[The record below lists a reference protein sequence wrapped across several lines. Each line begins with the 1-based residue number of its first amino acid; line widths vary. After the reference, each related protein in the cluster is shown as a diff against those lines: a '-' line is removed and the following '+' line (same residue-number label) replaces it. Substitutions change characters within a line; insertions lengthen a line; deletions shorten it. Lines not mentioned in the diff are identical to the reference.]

1 MAKGYWIVHVDVTD
15 PETYAEYVRLD
26 NEVFKKFDCKP
37 LVRGGKHL
45 APEGEAKSR
54 HVILEFENFEKALK
68 CYNSTEYQEAVKL
81 RLAASDSEI
90 VIVEGVE

>member
-15 PETYAEYVRLD
+15 AEKYAEYIRLD
-26 NEVFKKFDCKP
+26 NEVFKAFDCRP
-37 LVRGGKHL
+37 LVRGGKSV
-45 APEGEAKSR
+45 APEGELKSR
-54 HVILEFENFEKALK
+54 HVILEFESFDKAME
-68 CYNSTEYQEAVKL
+68 CYNSPGYQEAVKL